1 MLQQLI
7 EEEKGRERDLRNYLS
22 QNQQMAIEKN
32 KSNADPVIEKVYVQ
46 EYERDKIREEQIM
59 KKDLEKEQMK
69 RLELL
74 IEENRYLCHKVMEQ
88 KMRNSAS
95 DQMENTRTY

>member
-46 EYERDKIREEQIM
+46 EYERDKIREEQII
-59 KKDLEKEQMK
+59 KKDLEK
-69 RLELL
+69 
-74 IEENRYLCHKVMEQ
+74 
-88 KMRNSAS
+88 
-95 DQMENTRTY
+95 